1 MGMVGVPRLRR
12 EGAMMGMGEG
22 CLLGEVNSRSVI
34 LAQRFF
40 RRDNR

>member
-12 EGAMMGMGEG
+12 EGAMIGMGEG
-22 CLLGEVNSRSVI
+22 CLFGAVNSRSVI
-34 LAQRFF
+34 LALWFF